1 MQVIAVAPLPRF
13 SVQRWFTIVEV
24 VAACSMGVSAQLL
37 ALGCTPISAHQCNY
51 SQTQQECIRAGG

>member
-13 SVQRWFTIVEV
+13 SEQRWFTIVEV

-37 ALGCTPISAHQCNY
+37 ALVVHPN
-51 SQTQQECIRAGG
+51 